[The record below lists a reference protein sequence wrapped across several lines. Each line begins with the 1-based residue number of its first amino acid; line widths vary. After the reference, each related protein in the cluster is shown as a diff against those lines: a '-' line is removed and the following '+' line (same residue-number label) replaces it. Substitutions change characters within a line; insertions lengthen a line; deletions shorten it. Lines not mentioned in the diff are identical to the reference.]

1 MLIKIAWRNVWRS
14 RGRSLVVMG
23 AMVVGIWALIF
34 GTGFMNGFLV
44 GYMANIINNDVS
56 NIQVHNPEFKKD
68 FEVSYFVPDGHAKVE
83 EINSMPGVKGATSR
97 IIVNGMIASPKKAS
111 GVQIRGIDLER
122 EALVTNL
129 DSIITEGTYFEGIK
143 RNPIVIGSKLA
154 ETLKAKVRSKVVLT
168 FNNADGD
175 ITAAAFRIVGIVTSS
190 SLNIS
195 QRYAFVRQQDLDK
208 ILGMNGQIHEIAV
221 VTEPLV
227 EEATVIEAY
236 QKNHPDDLVE
246 SWREI
251 APELALMQE
260 MYGSMLYVLMGII
273 MVALVFGIV
282 NTMLMAVLERFR
294 ELGMLMAVGMTKI
307 RVFTMVLLE
316 TLYLGIVGAPIG
328 LLVGW
333 LTILY
338 YEGAGVDLSSY
349 SKGLES
355 FGYSS
360 ILYPYVQVDTYF
372 QIAVAVLVTAL
383 VGAVYPAWKAVKLKP
398 VEALHSI

>member
-1 MLIKIAWRNVWRS
+1 MLLKIAWRNVWRS

-56 NIQVHNPEFKKD
+56 NIQIHNPEFKKD
-68 FEVSYFVPDGHAKVE
+68 YEVKYFVLEGHTKADE
-83 EINSMPGVKGATSR
+83 MRAWPGVKGTTTR
-97 IIVNGMIASPKKAS
+97 VIVNGMIASPKKAA
-111 GVQIRGIDLER
+111 GVQIRGIDIKN
-122 EALVTNL
+122 EAVVTNL
-129 DSIITEGTYFEGIK
+129 DSIITEGTYFEGVK

-154 ETLKAKVRSKVVLT
+154 ETLKVKLRSKVVLT

-195 QRYAFVRQQDLDK
+195 KGYAFVRQQDLDK

-221 VTEPLV
+221 ITEPLV
-227 EEATVIEAY
+227 DEETIVEKYRAAY
-236 QKNHPDDLVE
+236 NNDLVE

-251 APELALMQE
+251 APELAFMQE

-316 TLYLGIVGAPIG
+316 TLYLGIVGAPMG

-333 LTILY
+333 LTIFY
-338 YEGAGVDLSSY
+338 YEGTGVDLSNY
-349 SKGLES
+349 SEGLES

-360 ILYPYVQVDTYF
+360 ILYPYVQTDAYY
-372 QIAVAVLVTAL
+372 QIALAVMVTAL
-383 VGAVYPAWKAVKLKP
+383 IGAIYPAWKAIKLKP

>member
-1 MLIKIAWRNVWRS
+1 MLLKIAWRNVWRS
-14 RGRSLVVMG
+14 RGRSLVVLG
-23 AMVVGIWALIF
+23 AIVVGIWALIF
-34 GTGFMNGFLV
+34 ATGFMNGFLV
-44 GYMANIINNDVS
+44 GYMANIINTDVS
-56 NIQVHNPEFKKD
+56 NIQIHNSEFKKD
-68 FEVSYFVPDGHAKVE
+68 YEIKYFIPDGKAKAVAMR
-83 EINSMPGVKGATSR
+83 SYSGVRGTTTR
-97 IIVNGMIASPKKAS
+97 TIVNGMIASPKKAS
-111 GVQIRGIDLER
+111 GVQIRGIDIEN
-122 EALVTNL
+122 EAIVTSL

-154 ETLKAKVRSKVVLT
+154 ENLKVKLRSKVVLT
-168 FNNADGD
+168 FTNADGD

-190 SLNIS
+190 SINIS

-208 ILGMNGQIHEIAV
+208 ILGMNGEIHEIAV
-221 VTEPLV
+221 KTGPQVAESSI
-227 EEATVIEAY
+227 IEKYKASY
-236 QKNHPDDLVE
+236 PDDLAE

-251 APELALMQE
+251 APELAFMQE

-282 NTMLMAVLERFR
+282 NTMLMSVLERFR
-294 ELGMLMAVGMTKI
+294 ELGMLMAVGMNKI

-333 LTILY
+333 LTIY
-338 YEGAGVDLSSY
+338 YYKGVGVDLSNY
-349 SKGLES
+349 SEGLEA

-360 ILYPYVQVDTYF
+360 ILYPYVQSEVYI
-372 QIAVAVLVTAL
+372 QITVAVLVTAL
-383 VGAVYPAWKAVKLKP
+383 VGAIYPALKAVKLKP